1 MDTPSL
7 PILDNALLSEDIRTL
22 IAERRWTALSS
33 KRIEWIEAELIA
45 PELVEVLLTLGSMD
59 RVLLFRALPKDLAAD
74 VFSFLESDDRD
85 DLLAAL
91 TDQEVT
97 HLLAELEPDERT
109 DLLEELPGQV
119 TQRLLNFLSP
129 EDLQEARQL
138 LGYPEESVGRL
149 MTPDYVAIRPEWTV
163 ARALTHI
170 RNKAKDNYA
179 LEMVYVHDKR
189 WQLIDALPLKRFI
202 IADPEQVV
210 EDLLDYSF
218 VAISAYEDREEAV
231 KLIQRYDR
239 LALPVV
245 DSVGILLGVVTVDD
259 VFDVAEEEVTEDF
272 QLSAAVVPFQT
283 GYWQTSIWR
292 LYRSRVG
299 WLAALVLVSLV
310 SSGVMAA
317 FEDILEQAVA
327 LSFFIPLLIGA
338 AGNTGSQSA
347 TLMIRAIGT
356 GDVALGQWW
365 RALARELVVGLA
377 LGTSLGLLAFTLG
390 IAREGVA
397 IGLIVALSMLAMLL
411 ITNLLGMSLP
421 FLLIRCNLDPASAS
435 GPLVASIADAIGL
448 LVYFSIA
455 GQVLQM
461 FQTVSLP

>member
-1 MDTPSL
+1 
-7 PILDNALLSEDIRTL
+7 
-22 IAERRWTALSS
+22 
-33 KRIEWIEAELIA
+33 ELIA

-74 VFSFLESDDRD
+74 VFSFLEADDRD
-85 DLLAAL
+85 ELLAAL

-109 DLLEELPGQV
+109 ELLGELPGQV

-129 EDLQEARQL
+129 DDLKEARQL

-149 MTPDYVAIRPEWTV
+149 MTPDYVAVRPEWTV
-163 ARALTHI
+163 ARTLTHI
-170 RNKAKDNYA
+170 RTKAKDNYTSD
-179 LEMVYVHDKR
+179 MIYVHDKR

-202 IADPEQVV
+202 IASPEQTV

-245 DSVGILLGVVTVDD
+245 DSAGILIGVVTVDD

-365 RALARELVVGLA
+365 RALARELVVGLS

-397 IGLIVALSMLAMLL
+397 IGLIVALSMLAMLF

-421 FLLIRCNLDPASAS
+421 FLLIRFNLDPASAS

-461 FQTVSLP
+461 FQAGTLP